1 VLITRVA
8 PARFLD
14 PDPAAGIVNLWA
26 EVDNPA
32 DVRLIWL
39 EVKAPNYDPVD
50 PGPEL
55 QIEMETFKKAT
66 TEVVGTEY
74 QWNAVG
80 DTPDPSD
87 LFDTPGTYQIFYFVK
102 DDVTGHTSPLMQ
114 GRVYRRIDG
123 NLKPEPFDLLYPSDC
138 PAGCFE
144 EQRTTLAFD
153 WEDALNQDPE
163 TDTITYTV
171 LLSKD
176 DPGFTDPI
184 YIEGIANSGCVL
196 GPEHGIEDLST
207 YFWKVQAIDQ
217 YGAFRD
223 STTSRVFHTNND
235 NPLGF
240 GWIEGHVYSAYD
252 DTPIVGATIL
262 FDGTPIETSTGGYY
276 IGILSPNAYAVIISA
291 TGFTSRTLSD
301 VTVIGGDVVTRE
313 FWLAPDDQVPDPEFA
328 PLPNTFTTITEVTLT
343 CPNGSA
349 EIRYT
354 TDGSEPDE
362 LSTLYG
368 GPLTI
373 TATTELRARAYLFG
387 LTPSEV
393 VSGVYTIDL
402 VDGDLSGEGDVNLA
416 DAILGLQVLS
426 GITPSNGVLLS
437 GDVNNDAKISMEE
450 VIYILQYIAGIR

>member
-1 VLITRVA
+1 M
-8 PARFLD
+8 D
-14 PDPAAGIVNLWA
+14 LWA

-32 DVRLIWL
+32 DVRLVWL

-66 TEVVGTEY
+66 TEVVGTQY

-80 DTPDPSD
+80 DTPDPTD

-114 GRVYRRIDG
+114 GRVYRKIDG
-123 NLKPEPFDLLYPSDC
+123 NLPPEPFDLLYPDDC

-153 WEDALNQDPE
+153 WQDALNTDPE

-176 DPGFTDPI
+176 DPTFTIDPI
-184 YIEGIANSGCVL
+184 YIEGLSNSGCVL
-196 GPEHGIEDLST
+196 GPENGIEDLST
-207 YFWKVQAIDQ
+207 YHWKVQAIDQ
-217 YGAFRD
+217 YGAVRE

-252 DTPIVGATIL
+252 DTPIIGATVLINSI
-262 FDGTPIETSTGGYY
+262 PIETGVGGYY
-276 IGILSPNAYAVIISA
+276 LGILDPGTYVADISA
-291 TGFTSRTLSD
+291 TGFTSRTIPGVGILE
-301 VTVIGGDVVTRE
+301 GGVVTRE
-313 FWLAPDDQVPDPEFA
+313 FWLAPDDQVPEPEFS
-328 PLPNTFTTITEVTLT
+328 PSPNSFATITEVALT

-349 EIRYT
+349 EIRFT
-354 TDGSEPDE
+354 TDGSDPDE
-362 LSTLYG
+362 LSTLYTV
-368 GPLTI
+368 PITI
-373 TATTELRARAYLFG
+373 TATTELRARASLFG
-387 LTPSEV
+387 LTPSDV
-393 VSGVYTIDL
+393 VGGVYTIDL
-402 VDGDLSGEGDVNLA
+402 VDGDLSGEGDVDLN
-416 DAILGLQVLS
+416 DAIMALQVMS
-426 GITPSNGVLLS
+426 GIPPTTDVLLS
-437 GDVNNDAKISMEE
+437 GDVNGDNRIGLEE
-450 VIYILQYIAGIR
+450 VIFVMQKMALLR